1 MSLVSKTKDIVNHFD
16 FKFAKSLGQN
26 FLIDKN
32 IVDKIIDESGLDEN
46 SCALEIGPGIGVL
59 TAEMAQRCKKV
70 VAIEIDDRLIPVLK
84 ETLGNYE
91 NVSVVHSD
99 ALKVDFNKLFEEEGL
114 TNIKV
119 VANLPYYVTTPLIN
133 KIFKEAKGVDSITI
147 MIQKEVAERL
157 IAKPSTKDYGALT
170 LLANYHSDVE
180 KVVKVPPSC
189 FIPNPKVDSM
199 VIKMNIKEPEVDLKD
214 ESLFFRVIRESFN
227 MRRKT
232 LTNSLKPIGLKGD
245 KLKEALALAEIDEKR
260 RGETLSIEEFAKLS
274 NYIYD
279 FLHE

>member
-32 IVDKIIDESGLDEN
+32 IVDKIMDASGLDEN

-99 ALKVDFNKLFEEEGL
+99 ALKVDFNKLFEEKEMA
-114 TNIKV
+114 NIKV

-170 LLANYHSDVE
+170 LLANYYSDVE

-245 KLKEALALAEIDEKR
+245 KLKEALALAGIDEKR

-274 NYIYD
+274 NCIYD
-279 FLHE
+279 SF